1 MKNTLYYY
9 LLLST
14 STLLVVISAKYIS
27 GDQGLAQFDLNQ
39 KATPQD
45 YNGPWGEG
53 VTCPYNNPPF
63 PDGTTT
69 YKGTVPSAMTTDA
82 VNYLRDS
89 NVGMF
94 QVSDTKTY
102 PNLDNLYFVMRKE
115 FHTWHYSGGQLL
127 TGCWIGVTI
136 YQYINQP

>member
-1 MKNTLYYY
+1 MRNTLLYY

-53 VTCPYNNPPF
+53 VTCPYNNPR
-63 PDGTTT
+63 
-69 YKGTVPSAMTTDA
+69 TVPSAMTTDA

-89 NVGMF
+89 NVEMF

-127 TGCWIGVTI
+127 TGCWTGVTI